1 MANCLAVKT
10 TKFVCPL
17 LTGMGGIQRFKDGLR
32 SAKSVG
38 RSVMISSW
46 GIFEACELVHHQDRF

>member
-1 MANCLAVKT
+1 MKT